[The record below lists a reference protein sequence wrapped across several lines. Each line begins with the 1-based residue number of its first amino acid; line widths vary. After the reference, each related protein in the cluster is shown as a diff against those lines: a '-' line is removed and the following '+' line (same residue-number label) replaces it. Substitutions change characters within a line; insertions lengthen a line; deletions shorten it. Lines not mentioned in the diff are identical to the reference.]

1 MIVMPDFLPAITGYL
16 RNHDK
21 VSAAWLFGS
30 MATGK
35 AGKDSDIDI
44 AVLFVPGL
52 SKYERFDLR
61 LLLAGELAR
70 LAGREAD
77 LVDMEAVPLF
87 LQHQVRKTGRLIVE
101 QDHAYRVAF
110 DVRSRREYFDL
121 APVLELR
128 NRKLIERVT
137 GGNGNG

>member
-1 MIVMPDFLPAITGYL
+1 MPDPISCVTEYL
-16 RNHDK
+16 RHHPN

-35 AGKDSDIDI
+35 AGKNSDLDI
-44 AVLFVPGL
+44 AVLFTPDL

-61 LLLAGELAR
+61 LLIGGELAR
-70 LAGREAD
+70 LAEREVD
-77 LVDMEAVPLF
+77 VVDMAAAPLY

-101 QDHAYRVAF
+101 KDHAYRVAF
-110 DVRSRREYFDL
+110 DIRSRRDYFDL

-128 NRKLIERVT
+128 NRRLIERSI
-137 GGNGNG
+137 GGSENG

>member
-1 MIVMPDFLPAITGYL
+1 MSDPLSRVTEYL
-16 RNHDK
+16 HHYPN

-35 AGKDSDIDI
+35 AGKNSDMDI
-44 AVLFVPGL
+44 AILFTPDL

-61 LLLAGELAR
+61 LLIGGELAR
-70 LAGREAD
+70 LAEREVD
-77 LVDMEAVPLF
+77 VVDMAAAPLY

-101 QDHAYRVAF
+101 KDHAYRVAF
-110 DVRSRREYFDL
+110 DIRSRREYFDL

-128 NRKLIERVT
+128 NRRLIERSI
-137 GGNGNG
+137 GGSENG

>member
-1 MIVMPDFLPAITGYL
+1 MMTNSFSHITAYL
-16 RNHDK
+16 DNHPQ
-21 VSAAWLFGS
+21 VSAVWLFGS
-30 MATGK
+30 LA
-35 AGKDSDIDI
+35 AGKGGRNSDIDI

-61 LLLAGELAR
+61 LSLAGELAR

-77 LVDMEAVPLF
+77 VVDMETAPLY

-101 QDHAYRVAF
+101 KDHTYRVGF
-110 DVRSRREYFDL
+110 DVRSRRTYFDF

-128 NRKLIERVT
+128 NRRLIQRAT
-137 GGNGNG
+137 GGGMQDG